1 MNTLTKEH
9 VRDWMETY
17 GRAGAE
23 NDPRASASLFA
34 RDAAYYETPFDEPM
48 VGRDAIYAYWNLG
61 AQNLCDK
68 EATFEI
74 LAVNGNLGVVRW
86 QSQFTFVASG
96 QRLALD
102 CLFVVE
108 FNADGLCRTFREWWH
123 IQEIN
128 HEHCGA

>member
-1 MNTLTKEH
+1 MFNETTIFHGRCPENDFYPHSHLFHPVVIIGGAVCVCNMNTLTKEH

-17 GRAGAE
+17 GR
-23 NDPRASASLFA
+23 
-34 RDAAYYETPFDEPM
+34 
-48 VGRDAIYAYWNLG
+48 
-61 AQNLCDK
+61 
-68 EATFEI
+68 
-74 LAVNGNLGVVRW
+74 AVNGNLGVVRW